1 MGVTGLMKIGQHAW
15 KQPSAHSVCESQK
28 ARREGE
34 LKSKLGETDIPEG
47 CIDRVAYECVKKK
60 AWEDIFW
67 RGHMADSLKSHTLVF
82 TQRGWGLNLSLQE
95 QATVGREENQY
106 LLSATMSPARLL
118 ACSERTF
125 RVLHYRW
132 DLSKTVAE
140 GLQLLAS
147 QSWDIFSFGIS
158 TNINTNV
165 LLYISI

>member
-15 KQPSAHSVCESQK
+15 KQPSAHRVCESK
-28 ARREGE
+28 GAREAE

-47 CIDRVAYECVKKK
+47 CVDRVAYECVKKK

-95 QATVGREENQY
+95 QPTVGREENQY
-106 LLSATMSPARLL
+106 LLTATMSPARLL

-125 RVLHYRW
+125 RVLHYPW
-132 DLSKTVAE
+132 DLSSTVAE
-140 GLQLLAS
+140 GLQFLSL
-147 QSWDIFSFGIS
+147 
-158 TNINTNV
+158 
-165 LLYISI
+165 